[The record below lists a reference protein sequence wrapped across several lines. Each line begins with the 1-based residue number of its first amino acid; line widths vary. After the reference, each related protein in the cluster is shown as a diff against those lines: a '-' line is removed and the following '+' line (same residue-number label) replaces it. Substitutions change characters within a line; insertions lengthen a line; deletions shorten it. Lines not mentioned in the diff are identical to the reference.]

1 MIFKTLS
8 GHEIAFILLTCHICV
23 THLTCCWWLHV
34 PSNLIWMSRGE
45 WEECWEKYWRR
56 NGGEKDHWHT
66 IQTPVTPLLNNS
78 LFPELWAAWQQQLLI
93 ETPNS
98 NLRKALASLV
108 LYWYIN
114 DQALEDRRWI
124 LEKLEMQQIY
134 IFGWALVLMVG
145 LAGMQ
150 SEDKIAVILSS
161 TSQIPRF
168 LQQHFAYK
176 CSKPSVRVIFMVD
189 KICKNESD
197 V

>member
-1 MIFKTLS
+1 MNVQRRVRRVLREVLEEERRREGPLTHHSNSSYTTSQQFSLPWALS
-8 GHEIAFILLTCHICV
+8 CMATTTVDWNSKLQSAQSTCISCAV
-23 THLTCCWWLHV
+23 
-34 PSNLIWMSRGE
+34 LIHKWSS
-45 WEECWEKYWRR
+45 
-56 NGGEKDHWHT
+56 
-66 IQTPVTPLLNNS
+66 I
-78 LFPELWAAWQQQLLI
+78 
-93 ETPNS
+93 
-98 NLRKALASLV
+98 
-108 LYWYIN
+108 
-114 DQALEDRRWI
+114 RRWI